1 MTMNDRISIK
11 TRAGGPATADLHEAS
26 RHEEGQRVSS
36 NRWRTAGFALLAPL
50 TLVGCDG
57 LLDVA
62 VPGAATEAEF
72 ENPALARTILV
83 AALGEFECSFAQFVT
98 TTGILA
104 AEVESTTGLRATN
117 IWNSRLDELDNIMG
131 SCTTS
136 RAADG
141 FGYWAPMQ
149 TARYLADDGYSRITE
164 YEAGTVPNRD
174 RKLAELSA
182 YGGYAFL
189 LLGEGHCEMAADGGP
204 LLTRRQTF
212 EIAVER
218 FTRALPHADAA
229 GNTSL
234 RHMALMGRARAKL
247 NIGDAQGALAD
258 ARQIPDGFVR
268 NVAFSSAQVRRENRW
283 PSITITSRRLA
294 VKPTYRGL
302 TVDGVPD
309 VRVPVQINGVGE
321 DGSTVFHQQRKY
333 TNQNQAMPLASW
345 MEAQFII
352 AEVAGGAEAV
362 AALNKIRAHYSLPA
376 YTGDGNLADVIEE
389 RRRTLWLDG
398 HRLGDMLRYNVP
410 FEQGLS
416 SRGDAYGGTTCIALP
431 RNERLSNPN
440 IAG

>member
-1 MTMNDRISIK
+1 MNDRILEETWATEPSKATRKLSRSIFNMVGL
-11 TRAGGPATADLHEAS
+11 A
-26 RHEEGQRVSS
+26 V
-36 NRWRTAGFALLAPL
+36 LAPL
-50 TLVGCDG
+50 ALVGCDS
-57 LLDVA
+57 LLEIS

-104 AEVESTTGLRATN
+104 AEVESTTGLRNTN
-117 IWNSRLDELDNIMG
+117 IWNSRLDELDNVMG

-149 TARYLADDGYSRITE
+149 TARYLADDGYRRITDF
-164 YEAGTVPNRD
+164 EANTVPNRE

-182 YGGYAFL
+182 YGGYAYL

-204 LLTRRQTF
+204 LLTRKQTF

-234 RHMALMGRARAKL
+234 RNMALMGRARAKL
-247 NIGDAQGALAD
+247 NAGDAQGALAD
-258 ARQIPDGFVR
+258 ARQIPDNFVR
-268 NVAFSSAQVRRENRW
+268 EVSFSTAQVRRENRW

-294 VKPTYRGL
+294 VKPTYRDL
-302 TVDGVPD
+302 TVEGEPD
-309 VRVPVQINGVGE
+309 VRVPLQINGVGE

-333 TNQNQAMPLASW
+333 INHNQNMPLASW
-345 MEAQFII
+345 IEAQFII

-362 AALNKIRAHYSLPA
+362 AALNKIRAHYELPA
-376 YTGDGNLADVIEE
+376 YTGDGSLTDIIEE
-389 RRRTLWLDG
+389 RRRTFWLDG
-398 HRLGDMLRYNVP
+398 HRLGDMLRYNIP
-410 FEQGLS
+410 FEQGSS

-431 RNERLSNPN
+431 LNERLSNPN